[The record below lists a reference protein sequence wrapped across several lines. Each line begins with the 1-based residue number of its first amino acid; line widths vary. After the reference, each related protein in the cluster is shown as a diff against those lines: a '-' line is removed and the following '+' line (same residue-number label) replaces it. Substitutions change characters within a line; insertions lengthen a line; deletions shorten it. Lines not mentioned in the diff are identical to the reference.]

1 MVKIDFEFESK
12 YGVFRD
18 ALHLSDD
25 HGMTEEQVTAMKQQ
39 RFDNWIAIIEAPPV
53 EAPVED
59 PVEEQPPVQ
68 E

>member
-1 MVKIDFEFESK
+1 MLKIDFEFESK

-25 HGMTEEQVTAMKQQ
+25 HGMTDDQIADMKQQ
-39 RFDNWIAIIEAPPV
+39 RFDSWIAIIEAPPV
-53 EAPVED
+53 EVPA
-59 PVEEQPPVQ
+59 EELNTQEPTVQ